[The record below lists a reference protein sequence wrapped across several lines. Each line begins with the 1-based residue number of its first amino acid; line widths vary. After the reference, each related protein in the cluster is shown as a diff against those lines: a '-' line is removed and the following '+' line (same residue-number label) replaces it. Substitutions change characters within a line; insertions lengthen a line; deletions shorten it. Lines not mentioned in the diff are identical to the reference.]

1 MFKLEDVLQIKDSE
15 DVKEIVRRHW
25 TTLIPPLLLAFI
37 LIVIPFFLMFPLFAW
52 GILGVGLFLAAVLI
66 GIVVAIRSFILWDAD
81 VLIITSLR
89 LVDVDQRGVFT
100 RIVSEAPLASIQDVS
115 WKRHGMLE
123 TLFHTGTIK
132 IQTAGGQAVIEARKI
147 SGPER
152 LAEMVNDL
160 RHKTVPKK
168 TDIDPERHEKLKR
181 ISALLESFSPEEL
194 TRIEAILK
202 ARERS
207 TVTDAFL
214 GTDGPPKT

>member
-52 GILGVGLFLAAVLI
+52 GIPGVGLFLAAVLI

-81 VLIITSLR
+81 VLIVTSLR
-89 LVDVDQRGVFT
+89 LVDVDQRGIFT

-115 WKRHGMLE
+115 WKRHGMFE
-123 TLFHTGTIK
+123 TIFRTGTIK
-132 IQTAGGQAVIEARKI
+132 VQTAGGQSVIEARKI
-147 SGPER
+147 SGPEH
-152 LAEMVNDL
+152 LAEIVNDL
-160 RHKTVPKK
+160 RHRTAPKK
-168 TDIDPERHEKLKR
+168 MDIDPERHEKLKR
-181 ISALLESFSPEEL
+181 ISALLEGFSPEEL
-194 TRIEAILK
+194 TRIEAILR

-214 GTDGPPKT
+214 GTDEVPKT